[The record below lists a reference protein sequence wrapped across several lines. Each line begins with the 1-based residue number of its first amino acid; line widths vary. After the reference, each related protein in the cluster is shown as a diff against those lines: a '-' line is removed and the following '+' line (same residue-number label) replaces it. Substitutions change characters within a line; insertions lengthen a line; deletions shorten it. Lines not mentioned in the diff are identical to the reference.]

1 MAGAHHAHFKRD
13 RFTWAAYAMIAY
25 YMFVPA
31 SLGPLMPFLRAELNL
46 SYTVGGLHL
55 SALAS
60 GGVLIGLFGVRISQ
74 RWDRRVRFWGGGAL
88 VGLGALSLALSRHP
102 ALTIASALL
111 FGCGGALLLV
121 TTQAMLSDRHGA
133 RRSIALTESNIAAS
147 IVAVLAPLCI
157 GWFQSAGW
165 GWRAALLIPI
175 GCYALI
181 IALFGR
187 TALPHA
193 SSASQSGVAVG
204 SAARLPRLFWA
215 YWTMIFLGVAVE
227 WCLNLWGADFL
238 IAQVGLSQ
246 VAASTTMSLFF
257 LSAVVGRVGASL
269 LARIWSDRLLLWL
282 AFGAALIGFPLY
294 WLALAPALS
303 IAGLLIAGLGV
314 ANFYPL
320 MLSLALS
327 VTPLQSDAA
336 SARIALGSGSAML
349 SMPLL
354 LGWIADQ
361 VSIQQAYSIVVALL
375 ALAIAMMIIVSRRRS
390 AQPIL
395 AGS

>member
-1 MAGAHHAHFKRD
+1 
-13 RFTWAAYAMIAY
+13 
-25 YMFVPA
+25 
-31 SLGPLMPFLRAELNL
+31 
-46 SYTVGGLHL
+46 
-55 SALAS
+55 
-60 GGVLIGLFGVRISQ
+60 
-74 RWDRRVRFWGGGAL
+74 
-88 VGLGALSLALSRHP
+88 
-102 ALTIASALL
+102 
-111 FGCGGALLLV
+111 
-121 TTQAMLSDRHGA
+121 
-133 RRSIALTESNIAAS
+133 
-147 IVAVLAPLCI
+147 
-157 GWFQSAGW
+157 
-165 GWRAALLIPI
+165 
-175 GCYALI
+175 
-181 IALFGR
+181 
-187 TALPHA
+187 
-193 SSASQSGVAVG
+193 
-204 SAARLPRLFWA
+204 
-215 YWTMIFLGVAVE
+215 
-227 WCLNLWGADFL
+227 
-238 IAQVGLSQ
+238 
-246 VAASTTMSLFF
+246 
-257 LSAVVGRVGASL
+257 VVGRVGASL

>member
-1 MAGAHHAHFKRD
+1 
-13 RFTWAAYAMIAY
+13 
-25 YMFVPA
+25 
-31 SLGPLMPFLRAELNL
+31 MPFLRSELNL

-60 GGVLIGLFGVRISQ
+60 GAVLVGLFGVQISR
-74 RWDRRVRFWGGGAL
+74 RWSRGVRFWGGGAL
-88 VGLGALSLALSRHP
+88 VALGSLSLALARHP
-102 ALTIASALL
+102 LLTIASALL
-111 FGCGGALLLV
+111 FGCGGSLLLV

-147 IVAVLAPLCI
+147 VVAVIAPLCI

-175 GCYALI
+175 GCYALV

-193 SSASQSGVAVG
+193 SSAAQPSVVAE
-204 SAARLPRLFWA
+204 SPAQLPRLFWA

-238 IAQVGLSQ
+238 ITQVGLSQ

-269 LARIWSDRLLLWL
+269 LARIWSDRMLLWL
-282 AFGAALIGFPLY
+282 AFGAALIGFPLF

-303 IAGLLIAGLGV
+303 IVGLLIAGLGV

-320 MLSLALS
+320 ILSLALS
-327 VTPLQSDAA
+327 VAPQHSDAA

-354 LGWIADQ
+354 LAWIADL

-375 ALAIAMMIIVSRRRS
+375 ALAIAIMIMVGRRRA

-395 AGS
+395 ARS